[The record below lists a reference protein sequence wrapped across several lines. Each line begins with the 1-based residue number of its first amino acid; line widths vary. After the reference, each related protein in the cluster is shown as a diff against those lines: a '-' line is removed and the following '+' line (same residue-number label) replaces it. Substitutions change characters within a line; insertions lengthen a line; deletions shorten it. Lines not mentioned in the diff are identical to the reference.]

1 LAKKAQNLLPFTYG
15 KKPEN
20 EGIKMALN
28 WSKIIELNN
37 TARELAKDLEMH
49 SELAT
54 MFMER
59 WSIERAEI
67 TFSELQKV
75 WQQLEEEY
83 KKVETN

>member
-1 LAKKAQNLLPFTYG
+1 MLPFTYG
-15 KKPEN
+15 KKPKN
-20 EGIKMALN
+20 EGIEMALN

-59 WSIERAEI
+59 WDIECAEK
-67 TFSELQKV
+67 TFSDLQKV

-83 KKVETN
+83 NKAETN

>member
-1 LAKKAQNLLPFTYG
+1 
-15 KKPEN
+15 
-20 EGIKMALN
+20 MALN

-59 WSIERAEI
+59 WSIERAEN
-67 TFSELQKV
+67 TFSELKKV
-75 WQQLEEEY
+75 WKQLEKEY
-83 KKVETN
+83 NKAEPN